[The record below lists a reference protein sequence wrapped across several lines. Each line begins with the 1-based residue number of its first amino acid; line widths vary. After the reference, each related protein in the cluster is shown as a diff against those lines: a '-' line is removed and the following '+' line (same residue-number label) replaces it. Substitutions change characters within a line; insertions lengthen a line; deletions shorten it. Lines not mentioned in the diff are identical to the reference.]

1 MRVEI
6 RGKHMTLAELKT
18 KADPVLVSFWTILKT
33 KQDAYFAKH
42 GKYFQL
48 LVSPTNTVSDGA
60 DSVFTVRKVSDDSF
74 AADVDVPFLS
84 TIPFQ
89 ISVIDWT
96 RYSDRGYFAEVTAVV
111 AGTTYKRI
119 RHNNGDD
126 TGWYKYSPI
135 MHP

>member
-1 MRVEI
+1 
-6 RGKHMTLAELKT
+6 MTLAELKT
-18 KADPVLVSFWTILKT
+18 KADPVLVSFWTTLKT

-48 LVSPTNTVSDGA
+48 LVSPTNTVSDGV

-89 ISVIDWT
+89 IEVHEWVGEKTDK
-96 RYSDRGYFAEVTAVV
+96 GYTATVTAVV
-111 AGTTYKRI
+111 GGVTYKRA
-119 RHNNGDD
+119 RNSNNVD
-126 TGWYKYSPI
+126 TGWKVYAPVI
-135 MHP
+135 TT